1 LIDEMYRGD
10 DIHPDDIRV
19 IGTPTCSCASPME
32 SQQAL
37 LELYENRLQD
47 YIDEIENSM
56 KNPA

>member
-1 LIDEMYRGD
+1 
-10 DIHPDDIRV
+10 
-19 IGTPTCSCASPME
+19 ME